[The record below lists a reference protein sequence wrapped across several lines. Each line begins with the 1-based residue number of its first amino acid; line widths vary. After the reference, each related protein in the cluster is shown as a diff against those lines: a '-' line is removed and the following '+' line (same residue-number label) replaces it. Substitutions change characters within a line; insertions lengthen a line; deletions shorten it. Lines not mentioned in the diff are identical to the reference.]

1 METIEEQILNI
12 VKSITQNETV
22 EINQNLLDEGVLDS
36 LTTIELIA
44 KLEEQFKINIEND
57 ELNHENFN
65 TISSISSII
74 KKKIR

>member
-1 METIEEQILNI
+1 MKTIEEQILKI
-12 VKSITQNETV
+12 VKSITQNETI
-22 EINQNLLDEGVLDS
+22 EINQNLLDEGILDS